1 MNRNILSKEDINL
14 LLAGFPD
21 LKQKEDFP
29 SSPRP
34 ELVTKYISDCMRTV
48 GVEGRPSEMLEY
60 LAVVISMKM
69 AAQASLGQPDNEAR
83 RTLDRQKTPTAEGA
97 AAGLDKIARGGEESI
112 MSVHENLRRSIAS
125 MDFKTAAVMYPVQ
138 SFLHRNLE
146 ERISEVNFDDDKE
159 AEKIVSIPL
168 LGGNETGV
176 RDLEPGEFSKTAGY
190 RIVPIL
196 QNGLFNSFAGM
207 HLMTNSLQVRAM
219 LELSERFPKLRRQI
233 AADNGFFAARAAETL
248 AVCHAAEEG
257 GLAVGGM
264 ETLKK
269 MITAP
274 ETKTFA
280 YSSYVPLHK
289 VYSKGTD
296 VKNARC
302 PFVYGERWSSDTIC
316 RPRCLADVRG
326 GSEFMAA
333 MQKQSGS
340 NFIFQGRQ
348 RA

>member
-1 MNRNILSKEDINL
+1 MSSEVLSKEDIDL

-21 LKQKEDFP
+21 LKQKADFP
-29 SSPRP
+29 SNPSP
-34 ELVTKYISDCMRTV
+34 ELVTEYISDCMRTV

-60 LAVVISMKM
+60 LSVVISMKM
-69 AAQASLGQPDNEAR
+69 AAQASLGQPDGEAR
-83 RTLDRQKTPTAEGA
+83 QALDRQKTPTAIEA
-97 AAGLDKIARGGEESI
+97 AAGLDKIAQGGEESI
-112 MSVHENLRRSIAS
+112 MSVHEELRRSIAS

-146 ERISEVNFDDDKE
+146 ERIPEVNFDDNKE
-159 AEKIVSIPL
+159 TEKFVSIPL

-176 RDLEPGEFSKTAGY
+176 RDLDPGEFSKTAGY
-190 RIVPIL
+190 RIAPIL
-196 QNGLFNSFAGM
+196 RNGLFNSFAGM
-207 HLMTNSLQVRAM
+207 HLMTNSLQVRAT
-219 LELSERFPKLRRQI
+219 LELSERFPKLRGQI
-233 AADNGFFAARAAETL
+233 AADEGFFATHAPEAL

-257 GLAVGGM
+257 GLAVGSM

-269 MITAP
+269 MIAAP
-274 ETKTFA
+274 ETKAFA

-289 VYSKGTD
+289 AYSKGAD

-302 PFVYGERWSSDTIC
+302 PFVYGERRSPDDVC
-316 RPRCLADVRG
+316 LPRRLEDVRG

-333 MQKQSGS
+333 MQKQSGG
-340 NFIFQGRQ
+340 NFISQERQ